1 MDVSAIPGAE
11 TRRLRTNGITL
22 HAIVAGP
29 ADGRLVLL
37 LHGFPEFS
45 WGWRRQIGP
54 LAAAGLRVVA
64 PDLRGYNL
72 SDKPVEV
79 AAYALDTV
87 AGDILGLADALG
99 RDRFAV
105 AGHDWGAILAWH
117 LASRA
122 PSRLDRVAI
131 LNGPHPAT
139 LARHILRHPL
149 QGLRVGYIG
158 AFQLPVLPEAML
170 CAADFAAL
178 RGAMRA
184 TASRGSFTAEDLAA
198 YRVAWSQPGALRG
211 MLNWYRA
218 LLRHRPAPPPGRI
231 SVPLRIIWGD
241 RDIALDRRLVEA
253 GLALCDRGE
262 AFHLPE
268 ATHWVQHDAP
278 EAVNRLLL
286 DFLTA

>member
-11 TRRLRTNGITL
+11 TLRLRANGIAL
-22 HAIVAGP
+22 HAIAAGP

-37 LHGFPEFS
+37 LHGFPEFC

-72 SDKPVEV
+72 SDKPAEV
-79 AAYALDTV
+79 AAYGLDTV
-87 AGDILGLADALG
+87 ADDILGLAGALG

-105 AGHDWGAILAWH
+105 VGHDWGAILAWH
-117 LASRA
+117 LASRNPA
-122 PSRLDRVAI
+122 RLDRVAI

-139 LARHILRHPL
+139 LARHMLRHPL
-149 QGLRVGYIG
+149 QALRVGYIG
-158 AFQLPVLPEAML
+158 AFQVPALPEAL
-170 CAADFAAL
+170 LRLADFAAL

-184 TASRGSFTAEDLAA
+184 TAARGSFTASDMAA
-198 YRVAWSQPGALRG
+198 YRTAWSQPGALRG

-218 LLRHRPAPPPGRI
+218 LLRHRPAPAPGRI
-231 SVPLRIIWGD
+231 AVPLRIIWGD
-241 RDIALDRRLVEA
+241 RDIALHRRLVEA

-262 AFHLPE
+262 AFHLPQ

-278 EAVNRLLL
+278 EEVNRLLL
-286 DFLTA
+286 DFLAG